1 MDTVSLVEPRERGVK
16 GVTGGLATFPLLA
29 LTALFFFDEW
39 DTAAFGTLA
48 PNIKRAFHLSTH
60 DFGLIVVANVSIVLL
75 LAIPVGFLGDRR
87 LTFEMKCAGLDAAG
101 MARRSVEPSDLSL
114 LGLLR
119 HLTDVERYW
128 FRHEMAGLDVPNHY
142 GNRDFEDA
150 LPDPGLVAAAWETW
164 REEIAFAEQFVES
177 SPDLGVLGE
186 KSGVPLRE
194 VLVHMI
200 EEYARHNGHAD
211 LLRER
216 IDGRVGQ

>member
-1 MDTVSLVEPRERGVK
+1 MFMDPKDDPRADGGFDNNERAMLVGY
-16 GVTGGLATFPLLA
+16 
-29 LTALFFFDEW
+29 
-39 DTAAFGTLA
+39 
-48 PNIKRAFHLSTH
+48 
-60 DFGLIVVANVSIVLL
+60 
-75 LAIPVGFLGDRR
+75 LGDRR
-87 LTFEMKCAGLDAAG
+87 LTFEMKCVDLDAAG

-128 FRHEMAGLDVPNHY
+128 FRQEMAGLDAPRHY
-142 GNRDFEDA
+142 GNRDFEGA
-150 LPDPGLVAAAWETW
+150 TPDPAVVAAAWETW
-164 REEIAFAEQFVES
+164 RDEIAFAEQFVAD
-177 SPDLGVLGE
+177 SPDLGVLGK

>member
-1 MDTVSLVEPRERGVK
+1 
-16 GVTGGLATFPLLA
+16 
-29 LTALFFFDEW
+29 
-39 DTAAFGTLA
+39 
-48 PNIKRAFHLSTH
+48 
-60 DFGLIVVANVSIVLL
+60 
-75 LAIPVGFLGDRR
+75 
-87 LTFEMKCAGLDAAG
+87 
-101 MARRSVEPSDLSL
+101 
-114 LGLLR
+114 
-119 HLTDVERYW
+119 
-128 FRHEMAGLDVPNHY
+128 MAGLDVPNHY

-164 REEIAFAEQFVES
+164 REEIAFAEQFVQS